1 MHSLKKRSTPSTVTQ
16 QTNNTSGSSRN
27 GGGGGGGG
35 GGESGSWRETNTRI
49 RIRIQGG
56 DQVSERGNRQG
67 GRKGVNVRIF
77 ERRGLYA

>member
-27 GGGGGGGG
+27 GGGGGEGG
-35 GGESGSWRETNTRI
+35 SRRETNTRI